1 MANVE
6 RRKIIIPSVAATR
19 SFLGP
24 FFFLID
30 SSVFSSRILT
40 SSLKWICRT
49 IYVRYAVVR
58 STAIIVIMPL
68 RYVPL
73 KTQHTKR
80 AWNINGETN
89 QWKKKR
95 NFLSWYHTHTQPKTS
110 HTERVEVPLLVFLI
124 SGQMQ
129 LTNFSRGKEKQKRT
143 VAFLYTFFLFYA
155 MLIYISYFCLGFDGY
170 RGH

>member
-1 MANVE
+1 ME
-6 RRKIIIPSVAATR
+6 
-19 SFLGP
+19 
-24 FFFLID
+24 
-30 SSVFSSRILT
+30 
-40 SSLKWICRT
+40 
-49 IYVRYAVVR
+49 
-58 STAIIVIMPL
+58 
-68 RYVPL
+68 
-73 KTQHTKR
+73 
-80 AWNINGETN
+80 
-89 QWKKKR
+89 KKKK
-95 NFLSWYHTHTQPKTS
+95 LSQLIPHTHTQPKTS

>member
-1 MANVE
+1 
-6 RRKIIIPSVAATR
+6 
-19 SFLGP
+19 
-24 FFFLID
+24 
-30 SSVFSSRILT
+30 
-40 SSLKWICRT
+40 
-49 IYVRYAVVR
+49 
-58 STAIIVIMPL
+58 MPL

-89 QWKKKR
+89 QWKKKET
-95 NFLSWYHTHTQPKTS
+95 FSVDTTHTQPKTS

-143 VAFLYTFFLFYA
+143 VAFLYTFFLILRDADLYLVF
-155 MLIYISYFCLGFDGY
+155 LSWL
-170 RGH
+170 